1 MENRN
6 AYYVQEVNKLSKT
19 DKDLLISMS
28 EGIYHDQIND
38 VVEEILERGNVKIV
52 LIAGPS
58 SSGKTTTSN
67 RIRSKLLEHEIKS
80 ITVSLDDFFI
90 DRDKTPRLPNGSPD
104 YENITALDL
113 DYLNEFIDDLFE
125 KNQAKMP
132 LYDFIS
138 GTRKKDYVDLTI
150 DDKTIVIIEGIHALN
165 PMLITK
171 HTQFMYK
178 LYICV
183 DSNFVGE
190 EDVIIPAQKLRLMR
204 RLNRDYYTRGRTIE
218 KTIDTWNE
226 VLAGENLYIKPFKNQ
241 ADYAIDS
248 THMYEPLM
256 YAKHLLPL
264 LEQAENS
271 LLITSLKQMLT
282 HFDKMD
288 RENLPENSLLHEF
301 LD

>member
-52 LIAGPS
+52 LVAGPS

-67 RIRSKLLEHEIKS
+67 RIRSKLLEHDIKS

>member
-52 LIAGPS
+52 LVAGPS

-67 RIRSKLLEHEIKS
+67 RIRSKLLEHDIKS

-256 YAKHLLPL
+256 YSKHLLPL